1 MPLIIFGVILLIL
14 VLVLF
19 PLIGLMFSNPV
30 AFAVGL
36 IAVGLMWV
44 VFKQICIAVGPLLQ
58 SAIEVSAPYL
68 KRTFVKIFA
77 AFSWFDGKVD
87 NILLK
92 LGAKTYSEA
101 EQSKQPFS
109 RKVSKDD
116 IKSWLYIIIAFS
128 VFASLAEFFNI

>member
-1 MPLIIFGVILLIL
+1 MPLIIFGVILLII

-19 PLIGLMFSNPV
+19 PLIGLIFSNPV

-36 IAVGLMWV
+36 IAIGLLWV
-44 VFKQICIAVGPLLQ
+44 VFKLICIAVGPLLQ
-58 SAIEVSAPYL
+58 SAIDVSAPYL
-68 KRTFVKIFA
+68 KRAFVKIFT
-77 AFSWFDGKVD
+77 AFSWFDSKVD

-101 EQSKQPFS
+101 EQSKLPFS

-116 IKSWLYIIIAFS
+116 IKSWLYIIMAFS
-128 VFASLAEFFNI
+128 VFASLAQLFNI

>member
-44 VFKQICIAVGPLLQ
+44 VFKQICIAVEPLLQ
-58 SAIEVSAPYL
+58 SAFEASMPYL
-68 KRTFVKIFA
+68 K
-77 AFSWFDGKVD
+77 KV
-87 NILLK
+87 L
-92 LGAKTYSEA
+92 
-101 EQSKQPFS
+101 
-109 RKVSKDD
+109 
-116 IKSWLYIIIAFS
+116 
-128 VFASLAEFFNI
+128 